1 MSDDLG
7 ISIIGYTGAVIT
19 NISVYPQAYEVYII
33 INTNEFDKLNGLS
46 LTMYSLQTTGCFIW
60 LTYSVLLRLYPIIFG
75 SIFCIIPSIY
85 IIYGILMYRQTIMP
99 EGISR
104 EQFTQDSQIRQIKD
118 DTEVVVASSS
128 SYNTTEVTI

>member
-1 MSDDLG
+1 MNDDLG

-104 EQFTQDSQIRQIKD
+104 EQFTQDTQIRQIKD

>member
-1 MSDDLG
+1 MSDNLG

-104 EQFTQDSQIRQIKD
+104 EQFTQDTQIRQIKD
-118 DTEVVVASSS
+118 DTEVVLASSS

>member
-1 MSDDLG
+1 MSDNLG

-104 EQFTQDSQIRQIKD
+104 EQFTQDTQIRQLKMILKLFSLL
-118 DTEVVVASSS
+118 VHH
-128 SYNTTEVTI
+128 IILQK

>member
-1 MSDDLG
+1 MSNDLG
-7 ISIIGYTGAVIT
+7 ISIIGYTGAVVM
-19 NISVYPQAYEVYII
+19 NISIYPQAYEVYVI
-33 INTNEFDKLNGLS
+33 INTNEYDKLNGLS

-104 EQFTQDSQIRQIKD
+104 EQFTQDTQIRQIKD
-118 DTEVVVASSS
+118 NTEVVVASSS

>member
-1 MSDDLG
+1 MSDNLG

-104 EQFTQDSQIRQIKD
+104 EQFTQDTQIRQIND
-118 DTEVVVASSS
+118 DTEVVIASSS